1 MLKSY
6 IFRAE
11 SIKATSGSFPCYERW
26 QRLGGVADEQVLK
39 PTEIT
44 A

>member
-11 SIKATSGSFPCYERW
+11 SIKETSGAFPCYERW
-26 QRLGGVADEQVLK
+26 QRLRGLADEQVLK